1 MIKELRKLEEQGLIT
16 LRPHNTLPLL
26 IANYTPDVQ
35 YSRLWNDHPLLTQC
49 RGLIVSESGEV
60 IGRSME
66 KFFNYEEHLQFDDL
80 PDIPLDEPHKVYN
93 KLDGSLGIVF
103 FYDGKWRISTRGS
116 FHSDQAEY
124 AEKNLL
130 PKYDLSKL
138 SRDYTYL
145 VEIIYKQNRIVV
157 DYGDKEELILVATI
171 RTEDGAEPLSL
182 ERYRND
188 KPYNVF
194 PIVKEFK
201 LTMDYLIENSDK
213 FDDGNTEGFVIH
225 FYSGLRVK
233 MKLEQYVK
241 LHKVLTGL
249 TKRRIW
255 ELLRDGE
262 DIDEIYKI
270 APDEV
275 YDWIEETV
283 NELQTQ
289 YKELELASK
298 LVFASAYC
306 KLAKEID
313 LLPKHMPDKKE
324 VEEYEAKKRKE
335 FAKIVTSNEKIKKE
349 GLVPFMFRMYDGK
362 KIEDLIWKLIY
373 PDHEIIN
380 TE

>member
-35 YSRLWNDHPLLTQC
+35 YERLWNDHPLLTQC
-49 RGLIVSESGEV
+49 RGLIVSEDGEV
-60 IGRSME
+60 VGRPFE

-233 MKLEQYVK
+233 MKLTEYVR
-241 LHKVLTGL
+241 LHRLMTGL
-249 TKRRIW
+249 TKRSIW
-255 ELLRDGE
+255 EHLKNGDDLE
-262 DIDEIYKI
+262 ELYKT

-275 YDWIEETV
+275 YDW
-283 NELQTQ
+283 
-289 YKELELASK
+289 
-298 LVFASAYC
+298 
-306 KLAKEID
+306 
-313 LLPKHMPDKKE
+313 
-324 VEEYEAKKRKE
+324 VEN
-335 FAKIVTSNEKIKKE
+335 TSNELREEYKKILTLSDNIFHNIFKSIEVPYKFPGRVIDESEFRKRFAHQVLNNKDIKEYDLKSIMFKMFDGRGVHDLLWKKIKPE
-349 GLVPFMFRMYDGK
+349 HGT
-362 KIEDLIWKLIY
+362 
-373 PDHEIIN
+373 IN